1 MNIYIVSHSLP
12 SIDHPELSSCSNV
25 SSFIGIYIYIYRVVY
40 YGFESLKVRLY
51 KYITDNFHD
60 CGRYHV
66 TSLPKLFAG
75 KIVSKV

>member
-12 SIDHPELSSCSNV
+12 SIDHPELSVRTFLV
-25 SSFIGIYIYIYRVVY
+25 SLVYIYRVVY